1 MGDYLPTLAFSFLIE
16 AQFLAVVVLMSRHSG
31 EDGGFV
37 EKINPDAA
45 RKPDAAESAAAG
57 QCHSPK
63 AAGAVHIA

>member
-1 MGDYLPTLAFSFLIE
+1 
-16 AQFLAVVVLMSRHSG
+16 LMSRHSG

-57 QCHSPK
+57 QCQSPK